1 MLRFAA
7 RTQRLAVSTTTLL
20 AVLSIHPLIAE
31 TVSPLT
37 ARGYTVLP
45 VPQNVELGQQDFALT
60 DGWQLVPG
68 PAPVHRHIVRYE
80 RCVRCSPF
88 GKPYSLRVTCPHF

>member
-45 VPQNVELGQQDFALT
+45 VPQRVELGQQDFAFT
-60 DGWQLVPG
+60 DGWQLVLGPGIRSDDVALESLNVNRRRWPG
-68 PAPVHRHIVRYE
+68 PA
-80 RCVRCSPF
+80 
-88 GKPYSLRVTCPHF
+88 L